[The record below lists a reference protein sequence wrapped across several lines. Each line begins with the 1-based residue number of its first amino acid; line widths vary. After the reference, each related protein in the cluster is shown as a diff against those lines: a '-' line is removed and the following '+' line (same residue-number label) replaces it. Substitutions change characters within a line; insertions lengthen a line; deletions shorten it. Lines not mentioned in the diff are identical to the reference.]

1 MDLRQNKPFTPLR
14 NSIASERR
22 SMSKNAFRRFQRFFV
37 QKRFKMSLRSRQL
50 HRTGGIGLLRAAVL
64 GANDGILSTSSLVLG
79 VAAAHGTHRSILV
92 AGIAGLVSGAMSIA
106 ASEYVSVHS
115 QADTEEAELAIERTK
130 LKKDNKGERQALTAI
145 YVARGLE
152 PLLAN
157 QVAQQLIAYDELG
170 AYARDELGISE
181 KFRARPIQASL
192 AAACS
197 FAVGAM
203 VPLLIAA
210 VAPQARLIPFVSVSS
225 LAVLALMGGL
235 AARAGGA
242 RVIMGAIR
250 VTFWGGLAM
259 AMTSGIGWLVGA
271 IAKGAN

>member
-1 MDLRQNKPFTPLR
+1 MDLGHSKSITPLG
-14 NSIASERR
+14 S
-22 SMSKNAFRRFQRFFV
+22 SMESRGPRINKNAFRRFQKFLV
-37 QKRFKMSLRSRQL
+37 QKRFKMPVRSRRL
-50 HRTGGIGLLRAAVL
+50 HRAGGIGLLRAAVL
-64 GANDGILSTSSLVLG
+64 GANDGIVSTSSLLIG
-79 VAAAHGTHRSILV
+79 VAAAHGT
-92 AGIAGLVSGAMSIA
+92 
-106 ASEYVSVHS
+106 HS
-115 QADTEEAELAIERTK
+115 QADTEEAELALERTK
-130 LKKDNKGERQALTAI
+130 LKQDNKSERQALTAI

-181 KFRARPIQASL
+181 KFRARPLQASL
-192 AAACS
+192 SAACS

-203 VPLLIAA
+203 MPLIVTAIA
-210 VAPQARLIPFVSVSS
+210 PEARLIPIVSLSS

-242 RVIMGAIR
+242 RVMMGAIR

-259 AMTSGIGWLVGA
+259 AMTAGIGWLVGA
-271 IAKGAN
+271 IA